1 MLSIRKEKSM
11 TDSTR
16 WKSVMVTPDTHSKIR
31 DLGSIHRLAI
41 SQVLTYL
48 VDKAWDEAFERK
60 VYTPKPKTNFRSR
73 A

>member
-1 MLSIRKEKSM
+1 MLSIRKDKSM

-16 WKSVMVTPDTHSKIR
+16 WKSIMVTPDTHSKIR
-31 DLGSIHRLAI
+31 DLSSIHRLPI

-48 VDKAWDEAFERK
+48 VNKAWDDAFERK
-60 VYTPKPKTNFRSR
+60 AYVPPSKSNFKSK